1 MDVLFA
7 FDFKKGNKNNHSGNS
22 TKIIPFIITFADDLL
37 LFGVFFWQND
47 VFLYPMLPQAPTE
60 RVPREVLAAPI

>member
-7 FDFKKGNKNNHSGNS
+7 FDFKKGNKNNLSGNS

-37 LFGVFFWQND
+37 LFGVFFGKTMCFYTQCCLRPLLN
-47 VFLYPMLPQAPTE
+47 VSLGKY
-60 RVPREVLAAPI
+60 